1 MSGRR
6 EMKEVAD
13 ADISRKGHQSREKSR
28 VAMVQRNRWHFL
40 FTMARNGAT
49 LYQLRVHPPAPP
61 NTWDVD
67 DDVLDVESVQEEDDD
82 EIKIDSDDD

>member
-40 FTMARNGAT
+40 FTMARNRAT
-49 LYQLRVHPPAPP
+49 LYPLRVHPPAPP

-82 EIKIDSDDD
+82 EIKIDSDDN